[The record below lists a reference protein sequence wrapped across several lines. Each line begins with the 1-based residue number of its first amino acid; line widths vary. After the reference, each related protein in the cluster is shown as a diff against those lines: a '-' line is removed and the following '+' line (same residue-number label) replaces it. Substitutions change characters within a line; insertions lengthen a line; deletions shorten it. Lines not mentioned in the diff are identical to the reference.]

1 VLVVDDEPWI
11 AEVLARMLEDEG
23 HEVETAPNGSLA
35 LAKILENNYDLVVC
49 DVHMPELNGLGL
61 YDEVKRL
68 RPDLLPRIV
77 FMTGSA
83 LSPAME
89 GYLARTGAP
98 CLSKPFR
105 EEDVQQ
111 HTRDI
116 LAGRGEAE
124 GEPSEHGNAVETSVH
139 VLTADLPQA
148 SRANMEMPWKRPY
161 TS

>member
-23 HEVETAPNGSLA
+23 HKVETAPNGAIA
-35 LAKILENNYDLVVC
+35 LAKITEEAFDLIVC
-49 DVHMPELNGLGL
+49 DVHMPDLNGLGL

-89 GYLARTGAP
+89 GYLARTGVP
-98 CLSKPFR
+98 CLSKPFK
-105 EEDVQQ
+105 EEDVQR
-111 HTRDI
+111 HAR
-116 LAGRGEAE
+116 EAMKS
-124 GEPSEHGNAVETSVH
+124 GG
-139 VLTADLPQA
+139 
-148 SRANMEMPWKRPY
+148 
-161 TS
+161 